1 MVADV
6 AVAADVTQAALDVD
20 RILHGDALETLRT
33 LPSESIH
40 CVITSPPYW
49 GQRDYGVRGQL
60 GLEQTPAEYI
70 ANMVAVFAEVR
81 RVLRKDGVA
90 WVNMGDAYAN
100 NASTSK
106 IPRVEQGNG
115 TGVFRIPGEEHVQA
129 RRQQPNRLTPMKHSG
144 LKHKDLVGVPWMLAL
159 ALRDDGWYLRS
170 DVIWHK
176 PNAMPESVRDRPSMD
191 HEHIFLLARSA
202 RYYYDADAIREPHRS
217 LNRPPGNKS
226 RAFLDRDPHHHT
238 GEKRRPGQ
246 EQSYH
251 AAGRNKRTVW
261 TIATKPY
268 KGAHF
273 ATFPPA
279 LVEPCLLAGTSPR
292 VCERCGA
299 PWRRQV
305 ARDHQFAGGS
315 GRAGRTPEDIAGTG
329 KRGDAGRLVGKHLR
343 LGPVITVAT
352 LGWQPTCRH
361 HDAMGSAHAIVLDP
375 FFGAGTVGVV
385 ARRHQRHYLGIDL
398 NAEYIAQAE
407 ARIAAER
414 QPVLW
419 SASA

>member
-1 MVADV
+1 M
-6 AVAADVTQAALDVD
+6 LDVD
-20 RILHGDALETLRT
+20 RILHGDALSTLRT
-33 LPSESIH
+33 LPAESVH

-49 GQRDYGVRGQL
+49 GQRDYGVPGQL
-60 GLEQTPAEYI
+60 GLEETVGVYLAK
-70 ANMVAVFAEVR
+70 MVEVFAEVR

-100 NASTSK
+100 DAKWGGSTSGK
-106 IPRVEQGNG
+106 HVTALHGA
-115 TGVFRIPGEEHVQA
+115 TGVGRGK
-129 RRQQPNRLTPMKHSG
+129 RQTG
-144 LKHKDLVGVPWMLAL
+144 LKAKDLVGVPWAL
-159 ALRDDGWYLRS
+159 AFALRSDGWYLRS

-191 HEHIFLLARSA
+191 HEHVFLLTKSP

-226 RAFLDRDPHHHT
+226 RAFVDRDPQHHT

-261 TIATKPY
+261 TIATAPY

-305 ARDHQFAGGS
+305 ERTFVPQPDVSAARGIH
-315 GRAGRTPEDIAGTG
+315 RPESL
-329 KRGDAGRLVGKHLR
+329 DASSRLGRLPAR
-343 LGPVITVAT
+343 L
-352 LGWQPTCRH
+352 
-361 HDAMGSAHAIVLDP
+361 DAHAYARLDADVLL
-375 FFGAGTVGVV
+375 
-385 ARRHQRHYLGIDL
+385 H
-398 NAEYIAQAE
+398 
-407 ARIAAER
+407 
-414 QPVLW
+414 
-419 SASA
+419 